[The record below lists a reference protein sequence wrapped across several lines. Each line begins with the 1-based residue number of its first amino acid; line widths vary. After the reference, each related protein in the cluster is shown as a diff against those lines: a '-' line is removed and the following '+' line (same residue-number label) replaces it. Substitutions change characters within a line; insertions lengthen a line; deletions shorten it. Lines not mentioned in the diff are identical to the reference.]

1 MCVYVRFKQ
10 WLGENGSVV
19 SKYSAKL
26 MGSAFSANNLAEN
39 PQKLAESGLQGLLLS
54 HQSECTLVSWGN
66 LEYKAKITVLV
77 IDKSAC
83 LVKTSWSTDK
93 EPLLMDSGLELF
105 LFCPFPYVSSTCLLC
120 MNIHSC
126 NDGFV
131 LCSLAKRKQG
141 FTSQD
146 TLRTLLKAP
155 SVFAIAVFW
164 VGQWKWSCHVSSIL
178 SVTQSVSLRGQC
190 HPGLE
195 LSLDS

>member
-1 MCVYVRFKQ
+1 M
-10 WLGENGSVV
+10 
-19 SKYSAKL
+19 
-26 MGSAFSANNLAEN
+26 
-39 PQKLAESGLQGLLLS
+39 
-54 HQSECTLVSWGN
+54 
-66 LEYKAKITVLV
+66 

-155 SVFAIAVFW
+155 SVFAIAVFL
-164 VGQWKWSCHVSSIL
+164 GWSVKMVRSCLLNPVSD
-178 SVTQSVSLRGQC
+178 SVSVPQRAVSPWFGAVSGQLTC
-190 HPGLE
+190 RVLKWHKSLWIWIVRREIFSFRPRNPSETLWTNMGW
-195 LSLDS
+195 LS